1 MRTLVVILLAGTIGF
16 LAGRGPI
23 HRLRALSLPF
33 VSEPVS
39 TNATLSHAIEG
50 AFRAPLQSLAIDSLI
65 VDLATGLMAGERHGA
80 SAWSRDASTTVP
92 GRRED
97 PIIQQEPDLSG
108 PEVRRS
114 IFLVLH
120 QTGHGWTAPA
130 PIGPRRD
137 CAKA

>member
-1 MRTLVVILLAGTIGF
+1 MRMRTLVVILLAGTIGF

-80 SAWSRDASTTVP
+80 SRVVSRRVDDSSWTP
-92 GRRED
+92 GG
-97 PIIQQEPDLSG
+97 PDYPARAGLD
-108 PEVRRS
+108 RS
-114 IFLVLH
+114 
-120 QTGHGWTAPA
+120 
-130 PIGPRRD
+130 
-137 CAKA
+137 